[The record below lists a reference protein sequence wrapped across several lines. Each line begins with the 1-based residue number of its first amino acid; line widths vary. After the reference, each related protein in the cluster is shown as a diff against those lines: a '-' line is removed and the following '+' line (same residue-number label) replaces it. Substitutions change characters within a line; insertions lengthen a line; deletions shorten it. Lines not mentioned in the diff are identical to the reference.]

1 MGKIDLAI
9 YGASGH
15 GKVIRDIA
23 KRVGYKNIIFID
35 DGNNS
40 YFSYEEFKTQID
52 CKNVALGIGD
62 NYVRGKIYKKLRYD
76 NYNIV
81 TLIDPSSIIGSSVE
95 IKEGTV
101 VMPNVVINNNSKI
114 GKGVILNTS
123 CVVEHD
129 NDIHSFVHIS
139 PNVSLAGN
147 VKIGKFTHIGIGSS
161 VIQNISIGENCI
173 VGAGSVIIN
182 NIEDNIKVVG
192 VPAKKLKD
200 L

>member
-9 YGASGH
+9 YGAGGH

-35 DGNNS
+35 DGNNK
-40 YFSYEEFKTQID
+40 YFSYKEFKKQID
-52 CKNVALGIGD
+52 CKNIVLGIGD
-62 NYVRGKIYKKLRYD
+62 NYIRQKIYKKLKKD
-76 NYNIV
+76 NYKIV
-81 TLIDPSSIIGSSVE
+81 TLIDSSVIIGSNVE
-95 IKEGTV
+95 IKEGTI
-101 VMPNVVINNNSKI
+101 VMPNVVINSNSKI

-147 VKIGKFTHIGIGSS
+147 VEIGKFTHIGIGSS
-161 VIQNISIGENCI
+161 VIQNISIGKNCI
-173 VGAGSVIIN
+173 IGAGSVIIN
-182 NIEDNIKVVG
+182 NIENNMKVVG
-192 VPAKKLKD
+192 VPAKKLKE